1 MSKDLVYGNE
11 FYEIYPNVEGN
22 GYIIVNRMTS
32 VVEGGS
38 EVLPSAVSKADIWS
52 ELLKEVVERIQGVKD
67 EGTDRQ

>member
-1 MSKDLVYGNE
+1 MDKELVYGND
-11 FYEIYPNVEGN
+11 FYEVYGNADNN

-52 ELLKEVVERIQGVKD
+52 ELLKEIVERIQGAK
-67 EGTDRQ
+67 EE